1 MYVYKMK
8 HGSKRPTCS
17 SDQDSPCSAISATS
31 SDIVSPTAMSNS
43 VGSSSD
49 DVRSP
54 GDDASPIPYKKQVL
68 SPRVHAAFSPV
79 TPATPDL
86 MDIDLEELREISAMT
101 HSWPS
106 PGPLSPSW
114 GKGKGKELDLHGKG
128 KGKGKGELDLISKG
142 KGQKG
147 RLVLENDD
155 KEQEQESEEVVQ
167 SSQTQ
172 TNTKP
177 SARRGK
183 NMAVLAKLQK
193 NQEELDFEN
202 KSSNVLKE
210 HDSVS
215 SSSDSKSSKPSAEAA
230 ETVTSSLKQSP
241 SSSSQSPQSQPQSA
255 QNDKM
260 KTIDEKALHEIQSVH
275 PPPPPPPAAPVASKV
290 LEEAGSSELEEL
302 AQTLCKS
309 TTELELSAF
318 VTRALDLSVATPVGK
333 PRVHLFGQLVHVEP
347 AEYLSEMHVS
357 AWMYIY
363 M

>member
-8 HGSKRPTCS
+8 QGNKRATCS
-17 SDQDSPCSAISATS
+17 SDQDSPCSVISGTS
-31 SDIVSPTAMSNS
+31 TDIFSPTAMSNS
-43 VGSSSD
+43 VCSSD

-54 GDDASPIPYKKQVL
+54 GDDDASPIPYKKQVL

-86 MDIDLEELREISAMT
+86 MDIDLDELGEISAMT

-114 GKGKGKELDLHGKG
+114 GQGKGKELDLHGKG
-128 KGKGKGELDLISKG
+128 KGKGKGDLDLISKG

-147 RLVLENDD
+147 RVSFENDE
-155 KEQEQESEEVVQ
+155 KEQEQEQNSEEVVQ
-167 SSQTQ
+167 SSQQ

-177 SARRGK
+177 SMRRGK

-202 KSSNVLKE
+202 KSSSNVQKE
-210 HDSVS
+210 HVDSGVS
-215 SSSDSKSSKPSAEAA
+215 SSSDSKSSKPSAEPA
-230 ETVTSSLKQSP
+230 EMVSSSLKQPSP
-241 SSSSQSPQSQPQSA
+241 SSSSQSQSQSS
-255 QNDKM
+255 QNDIM
-260 KTIDEKALHEIQSVH
+260 KIIDEKALYEIQSVH
-275 PPPPPPPAAPVASKV
+275 QPPPPPPPAPVASKV

-333 PRVHLFGQLVHVEP
+333 TACPFVRPTGTVHVEP
-347 AEYLSEMHVS
+347 AEYLSKVHV
-357 AWMYIY
+357 
-363 M
+363 